1 MATVLTRDEVE
12 AVVTDALEELGVDR
26 SQITRD
32 ATLEDLDVDSLDV
45 VELAQVIDERFG
57 VDLRGDEAKDLNTVG
72 AVIDLVVSRS
82 S

>member
-1 MATVLTRDEVE
+1 MATAVTHEEVE
-12 AVVTDALEELGVDR
+12 TVVVDALEELGVERD
-26 SQITRD
+26 QITRD

-57 VDLRGDEAKDLNTVG
+57 IDLRGDEAKDLSTVG
-72 AVIDLVVSRS
+72 SVIDLVVARS